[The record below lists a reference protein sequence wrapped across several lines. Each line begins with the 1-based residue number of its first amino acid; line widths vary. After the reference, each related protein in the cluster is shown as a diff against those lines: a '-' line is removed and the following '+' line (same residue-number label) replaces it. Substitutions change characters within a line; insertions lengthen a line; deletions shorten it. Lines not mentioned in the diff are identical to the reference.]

1 MSTAMLQFRHR
12 GGPPTP
18 EEVCALFDLSPGE
31 LDTEFGVIATDPED
45 DLYTVLVDA
54 AAASRVEAALAGRE
68 PDPAEGFFAN
78 PPVDPFD
85 SPEG

>member
-12 GGPPTP
+12 GGAPSIDSI
-18 EEVCALFDLSPGE
+18 CALFNLGPEEIDA
-31 LDTEFGVIATDPED
+31 EFGVIATDAED

-54 AAASRVEAALAGRE
+54 AAADRVEAALAHRD

-85 SPEG
+85 APRP